1 MRNICLLPIVLGAVT
16 SGQALAQP
24 VEQSGSI
31 DGLNYLLMT
40 GSCSASAPCQIV
52 TYLHYLGGAPSTA
65 DDLRKYF
72 GPSFWA
78 QNPNTVVLAPLI
90 ANSSATNNWGG
101 VSEGVSPNMQAA
113 VDLVKQVEATV
124 ATNPN
129 TVVVTGGSMGGIG
142 TEAAMLQFGPK
153 GTTGQHV
160 FAAGLAY
167 DGALYPQSEKTAAVT
182 ALCGVP
188 FTVVHGAQDTTVPFS
203 VDQALASQLSG
214 CAGFSFVP
222 VAGVAH
228 GTWNYGPA
236 GGYAAGT
243 LIDQTLA
250 TARQAS
256 TGTAVASTKSAA
268 VSTASAPSATMPATT
283 AAQTAPLSI
292 ESATITPG
300 NGSITDSNGHVWTIT
315 ASGSIVEDGQYT
327 PGGGGTS
334 ALTIL
339 NGIVYG
345 QDNGHDGN
353 TVNPGGWFTL
363 DGGGQNW
370 SASAVP
376 GSSIAT
382 TPTVPTAPTGACDTT
397 AATSSGFR
405 VSGSQIIGPHGP
417 FIARGI
423 NVSDRDLGDADKMLT
438 MFPGLNFVRVA
449 VYSYQDPSFYAGFIA
464 TMTAHGTVVELEHHV
479 ETNGATGGGGQG
491 GIASGA
497 WLAEE
502 SAFYAAVA
510 AANKGN
516 PYVWFGTTNEPP
528 GQSGLSAWQKATYQA
543 IRGSGNTSIILLEI
557 SGWPGNWTNALD
569 GSAYAQMTNVVWDPH
584 FYGWVS
590 RYSTD
595 QATIDKAL
603 ADIINSI
610 QTITSADG
618 KIPAMVAEYGP
629 STTGMS
635 MDANGMQTVDSVIN
649 RGGAGETGS
658 AVWHWGE
665 QDCCNNLNN
674 GSSLTDL
681 GQRVQLFIGT
691 DVMPPTPCQQ
701 AATAQSTVT
710 QITAQVTA
718 ETPAAPAAEPAQT
731 EAPPTPTA
739 DPSVQAQIDAA
750 DAAIAQ
756 ANAILA
762 GMKAQ

>member
-1 MRNICLLPIVLGAVT
+1 MRNIRLLPIVLGAVT

-31 DGLNYLLMT
+31 GGLNYLLMT

-124 ATNPN
+124 PTNPN

-167 DGALYPQSEKTAAVT
+167 DGAIYPQSEIAAATT

-188 FTVVHGAQDTTVPFS
+188 FTMVHGAQDTTVPFG
-203 VDQALASQLSG
+203 VDQSLASQLSG
-214 CAGFSFVP
+214 CAGFNFVP

-250 TARQAS
+250 TARQVPTA
-256 TGTAVASTKSAA
+256 TAVASTGSAA
-268 VSTASAPSATMPATT
+268 VSTATAAFATT
-283 AAQTAPLSI
+283 AAQTAPLLI
-292 ESATITPG
+292 ESATVTPG

-315 ASGSIVEDGQYT
+315 ASGSIMEDNQYT

-339 NGIVYG
+339 DGLVYG
-345 QDNGHDGN
+345 QDSGRGP
-353 TVNPGGWFTL
+353 VNPGGWFTL
-363 DGGGQNW
+363 SANGQNW
-370 SASAVP
+370 QVSAAP
-376 GSSIAT
+376 GSSVAT
-382 TPTVPTAPTGACDTT
+382 APTVPTAPTGSCDTT

-405 VSGSQIIGPHGP
+405 VSGGQIIGPHGP
-417 FIARGI
+417 FIGRGI
-423 NVSDRDLGDADKMLT
+423 NVSDRNLGDADKMLA

-449 VYSYQDPSFYAGFIA
+449 VYSYQDPSFYGAFIA

-491 GIASGA
+491 GIASGG
-497 WLAEE
+497 WLAQE

-510 AANKGN
+510 AAYKSN

-528 GQSGLSAWQKATYQA
+528 GQSGLSAWQKATYSA
-543 IRGSGNTSIILLEI
+543 IRGTGNTSIILLEI
-557 SGWPGNWTNALD
+557 SGWPGGWTNALD
-569 GSAYAQMTNVVWDPH
+569 PSAYAQMTNVVWDPH

-603 ADIINSI
+603 ADMIASI

-635 MDANGMQTVDSVIN
+635 LDANGMQTVDSVIN
-649 RGGAGETGS
+649 RGGNGETGS

-681 GQRVQLFIGT
+681 GQKVQLFINT
-691 DVMPPTPCQQ
+691 DVVPPTPCQQ

-710 QITAQVTA
+710 QITAQVAA
-718 ETPAAPAAEPAQT
+718 ETPAMPSSEPTQTAVATTAAT
-731 EAPPTPTA
+731 
-739 DPSVQAQIDAA
+739 DPSIQGQIDAA

-762 GMKAQ
+762 KIKAQ